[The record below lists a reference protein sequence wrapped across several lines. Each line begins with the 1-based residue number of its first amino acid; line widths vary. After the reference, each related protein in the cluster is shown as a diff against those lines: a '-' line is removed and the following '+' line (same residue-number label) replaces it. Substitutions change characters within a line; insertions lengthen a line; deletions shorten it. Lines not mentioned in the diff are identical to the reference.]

1 MRVYLHAKFGGG
13 TVFRTLWFYT
23 RAPKWFQ
30 QIISAS
36 HVCRS
41 DVTFRLKSTIVIFKM
56 ISLPFSLILLSCLFF
71 TWFSYIG
78 SLLYLL
84 AAEILDSYIVRTKCF
99 TNTTRFL
106 CFFNDMLS
114 YFKASCGICKYG
126 ITTNLA
132 SLALFLIHLIDRM
145 RLIGIVWKSLLCQN
159 LQYSQ
164 N

>member
-1 MRVYLHAKFGGG
+1 MRVYLHVKFGGG
-13 TVFRTLWFYT
+13 TVFRTLWFCT
-23 RAPKWFQ
+23 IAPKWFQ

-36 HVCRS
+36 HICKS
-41 DVTFRLKSTIVIFKM
+41 DVTLKLKSTIVIFKM
-56 ISLPFSLILLSCLFF
+56 ILLSCLFF

-159 LQYSQ
+159 LQ
-164 N
+164 